1 MNNLLIEAVVVNHL
15 MMALDVS
22 VSTEVPKNPPSE
34 FVVVEKTGSDRT
46 NLINTA
52 TLAIQSYGA
61 TMYDAAV
68 LNENVK
74 EAMDDL
80 IADDS
85 IASVRFQSDY
95 NYTDTS
101 TKRYRYQAVYNVTYY
116 EK

>member
-15 MMALDVS
+15 VTALDVS
-22 VSTEVPKNPPSE
+22 VSTEVPTNPPSE
-34 FVVVEKTGSDRT
+34 FVVVEKTGSSRT

-61 TMYDAAV
+61 TMYDAAI

-74 EAMDDL
+74 EAMDTL
-80 IADDS
+80 IEDDA